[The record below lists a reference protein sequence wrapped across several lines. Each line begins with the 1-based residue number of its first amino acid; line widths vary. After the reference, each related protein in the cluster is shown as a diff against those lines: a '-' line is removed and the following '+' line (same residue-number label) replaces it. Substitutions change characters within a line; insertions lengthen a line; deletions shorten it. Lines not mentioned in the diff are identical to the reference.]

1 MLLRCSKRDSKTH
14 QDGPKALNM
23 GQDPPQRPPQDLVQR
38 QVFMAVVGFRLLR
51 RSKRG
56 PKTRQDGPKTSSR
69 DFGGSFQEWGL
80 PLTCGANPPGLDMAW
95 VPAEARLWPSIP
107 VRLVF
112 DLSRT

>member
-56 PKTRQDGPKTSSR
+56 PKTHQDGPKTSSR
-69 DFGGSFQEWGL
+69 DFGGSFQEWFWG
-80 PLTCGANPPGLDMAW
+80 GREPPQSIFI
-95 VPAEARLWPSIP
+95 PSYP
-107 VRLVF
+107 
-112 DLSRT
+112 

>member
-56 PKTRQDGPKTSSR
+56 PKTHQDGPKTSSR
-69 DFGGSFQEWGL
+69 DFGGSFQEVSPLHAGQTPPDWIWLGSRLGPGWG
-80 PLTCGANPPGLDMAW
+80 
-95 VPAEARLWPSIP
+95 PAEAQHPC
-107 VRLVF
+107 
-112 DLSRT
+112 

>member
-14 QDGPKALNM
+14 QDGPQALNM

-56 PKTRQDGPKTSSR
+56 PKTHQDGPKTSSR
-69 DFGGSFQEWGL
+69 DFGGSFQEWVQG
-80 PLTCGANPPGLDMAW
+80 GREPPPVNFRTL
-95 VPAEARLWPSIP
+95 VPVKETLRHSEGI
-107 VRLVF
+107 
-112 DLSRT
+112 